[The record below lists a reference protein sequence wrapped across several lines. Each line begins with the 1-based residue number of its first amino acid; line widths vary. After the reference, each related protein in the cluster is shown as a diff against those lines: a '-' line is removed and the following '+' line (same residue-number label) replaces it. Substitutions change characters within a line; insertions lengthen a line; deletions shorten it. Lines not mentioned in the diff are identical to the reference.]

1 MKIRF
6 RAAALAAASA
16 LAAIGV
22 ADLGAQRADRAAASP
37 NTTVNP
43 ELYGGLSYRSL
54 GFSRGGRSTAV
65 AGVRT
70 QPLVYYMGS
79 TGGGVW
85 KTADAGLSWSN
96 VSDGYFG
103 GGIGAITVAEADP
116 NVIYVGTGSACPR
129 GNISPGIGLFKSM
142 DAGKTWRSIG
152 LPNAGQ
158 VARIQVHPKNP
169 DLVYAAVLG
178 NLFGESDERGIY
190 RSKDGGASWDKVLF
204 VSNRTGASD
213 ISMDP
218 SNPRI
223 LYAGMWHTYRTPWT
237 IHSGSMDGGVYRS
250 TDGGDT
256 WSRLTRG
263 LPTDVMIGKTAVSVS
278 PADPNRVWALIEAAD
293 DRGGVYRSDNGG
305 DTWTRTN
312 SQRMLQQRA
321 WYYIHIHADPKNPD
335 TVWASNVGFF
345 KSTDGGRTFQ
355 QYGTPHSD
363 NHDLWINPDNPNLM
377 INANDGGANVSMNA
391 AVSWTGQMNQPTAE
405 IYRVTV
411 DNRFPYWVYGAQ
423 QDNSTAAL
431 PGGPGGYGPEDF
443 YAVGG
448 GESGHIAMDPDD
460 PTTVYAGSY
469 GGTIT
474 KFDAVNRTQESI
486 RAYPDSQTG
495 QKAAD
500 MKYRFQWNAPIRVS
514 PHDPKVV
521 YHASQYVHRS
531 PDAGRTWQIIS
542 PDLTRDEAAKQDYSG
557 KDGVSRDNTGVEVYN
572 TIFALEESPTVPGL
586 IWTGADDG
594 RMHITRDGGKTWTDI
609 TPAGM
614 PEGTLNMIDLS
625 AHENGRAHVALHRY
639 RLNDFQ
645 PYIYQTNDYGKSW
658 KRLTTGGNGIPKHH
672 FVRVVREDPARRGLL
687 YAGTEFGMYVS
698 FDDGAHWQPLQ
709 LNLPITPVSDMVIHR
724 NDLVVATQ
732 GRAFWVLEDLP
743 VLRQIKAG
751 METTAAHLYDPE
763 DGYRSGGPPV
773 TFFYWL
779 GEQPKQPVRIEITD
793 AKGQPVASYTG
804 QPVAGGGEQAAAP
817 AGGRGR
823 GGRGGGGSATV
834 SARQGLNRFTWD
846 GRYPPIFQIP
856 QGIVMWGGG
865 GAGPHAVPGT
875 YQVKMTSGTWTST
888 QSFDLKADPRVKT
901 TQAEYEE
908 QLRVAR
914 DVGLKVAELYAAL
927 AQIRDVKQQATDL
940 GARMRRAGMGDDVS
954 QAADALAKKLTM
966 IEGELTQLQGEGGQ
980 DALNFPGR
988 LDNQFVALYGA
999 VSGGE
1004 SGVSKG
1010 ALDRYEDIK
1019 PELSKHLS
1027 NLEETL
1033 TSEVAAF
1040 NELIEKKGVKP
1051 LITRIRR

>member
-1 MKIRF
+1 MKKTGF
-6 RAAALAAASA
+6 RAAALAAAS
-16 LAAIGV
+16 LV
-22 ADLGAQRADRAAASP
+22 ATVAVVELRGQRAERAAAA
-37 NTTVNP
+37 NVTVNP
-43 ELYGGLSYRSL
+43 SLYSGLSYRSL

-70 QPLVYYMGS
+70 QPLVYYFGS

-103 GGIGAITVAEADP
+103 GGIGAITVADADP
-116 NVIYVGTGSACPR
+116 NIIYVGTGSACPR

-142 DAGKTWRSIG
+142 DAGRSWKFIG

-158 VARIQVHPKNP
+158 VARIQVHPRNP

-178 NLFGESDERGIY
+178 NIFGESDERGIY
-190 RSKDGGASWDKVLF
+190 RSKDGGATWEKVLY

-223 LYAGMWHTYRTPWT
+223 LYAGMWHTYRTPWS

-256 WSRLTRG
+256 WARLGGG
-263 LPTDVMIGKTAVSVS
+263 LPHDVMVGKTAVSVS
-278 PADPNRVWALIEAAD
+278 PVDPDRVYVLIEAAD

-305 DTWTRTN
+305 QTWTRTN

-321 WYYIHIHADPKNPD
+321 WYYIHITADPRDAN
-335 TVWASNVGFF
+335 TVWVGNVGFF
-345 KSTDGGRTFQ
+345 KSTDGGRSFEQ
-355 QYGTPHSD
+355 FRTPHSD
-363 NHDLWINPDNPNLM
+363 NHDLWINPDNPEIM
-377 INANDGGANVSMNA
+377 INANDGGANVSMNRA
-391 AVSWTGQMNQPTAE
+391 ESWTGQMNQPTAE
-405 IYRVTV
+405 IYRVAV
-411 DNRFPYWVYGAQ
+411 DNRQPYWVYGAQ
-423 QDNSTAAL
+423 QDNSTVAL
-431 PGGPGGYGPEDF
+431 PGGPGGGFGADDF

-448 GESGHIAMDPDD
+448 GESGHIAFDPDD
-460 PTTVYAGSY
+460 PVDVYAGNY
-469 GGTIT
+469 GGTISRFNART
-474 KFDAVNRTQESI
+474 RTQESI
-486 RAYPDSQTG
+486 RAYPESSTG
-495 QKAAD
+495 QRASD

-514 PHDPKVV
+514 PHNPDVV

-531 PDAGRTWQIIS
+531 PDRGKTWAIIS
-542 PDLTRDEAAKQDYSG
+542 PDLTRNNPERQDYSG

-572 TIFALEESPTVPGL
+572 TIFALEESPKVPGL

-594 RMHITRDGGKTWTDI
+594 RMHITRDNGKTWTDI

-625 AHENGRAHVALHRY
+625 AHDTGRAHVALHRY
-639 RLNDFQ
+639 RVNDFR
-645 PYIYQTNDYGKSW
+645 PYIYQTNDYGKTW
-658 KRLTTGGNGIPKHH
+658 KRLASGTNGIPEDH
-672 FVRVVREDPARRGLL
+672 FVRVVREDPVRRGLL
-687 YAGTEFGMYVS
+687 YAGTERGMYVS

-709 LNLPITPVSDMVIHR
+709 LNLPITPVTDMVIHR
-724 NDLVVATQ
+724 NDLVVSTQ

-751 METTAAHLYDPE
+751 METTPAHLFDPE
-763 DGYRSGGPPV
+763 DGYRSGGTPP
-773 TFFYWL
+773 TFFYWF
-779 GEQPKQPVRIEITD
+779 GQTPKEPVRIEITD
-793 AKGQPVASYTG
+793 AKGQPVATYTG
-804 QPVAGGGEQAAAP
+804 RAGGGGDAGAAQ
-817 AGGRGR
+817 AGGRGGR
-823 GGRGGGGSATV
+823 GGRGGGGSASV
-834 SARQGLNRFTWD
+834 PVRQGLNRFTWD
-846 GRYPPIFQIP
+846 GRYPPIFRIP

-865 GAGPHAVPGT
+865 GAGPRAVPGT
-875 YQVKMTSGTWTST
+875 YNVKMTSGSWTST
-888 QSFDLKADPRVKT
+888 HAFELKADPNAT
-901 TQAEYEE
+901 TTPAEYEE

-914 DVGLKVAELYAAL
+914 EVGLKVAELYAAL
-927 AQIRDVKQQATDL
+927 AQIRDIKEQASSL
-940 GARMRRAGMGDDVS
+940 GARMRSAGLGDDVAK
-954 QAADALAKKLTM
+954 AADALAKKLTA

-988 LDNQFVALYGA
+988 LDNQFVALYGDVTGRDYA
-999 VSGGE
+999 SE
-1004 SGVSKG
+1004 G
-1010 ALDRYEDIK
+1010 AKERFEDLK
-1019 PELSKHLS
+1019 PELAKHLS

-1033 TSEVAAF
+1033 NSEVAAF